1 MSVCRKIGIACFIFL
16 ILTRCSQY
24 VFAQN
29 DKNYIVYLNN
39 DVNLLQEDPSQAY
52 SVVDE
57 NTLNALLEIDIVE
70 WYEEDFEVLLFDS
83 DETIAD
89 PLLSH
94 KWDLTMID
102 AGYLWNFGCYGESIK
117 TAVIDSGTG
126 NHPDISNNLLEG
138 YNYINSSTDVEDN
151 IGHGTFVNGIISA
164 ERNDIGIAGVAPK
177 SKIVPLKCFDVG
189 VKTTVSTICKAIYD
203 AVDRYE
209 CDIIN
214 MSFGLTEYSKTF
226 ENAID
231 YATDKGCI
239 LVASVGNKGDESIY
253 YPASF
258 SNVIGVGAVDDNG
271 LVADFSQ
278 RNKSVFV
285 VAPGKG
291 ILSTTYTNG
300 YAEKNGTSFST
311 PMVSGL
317 IAVLLDI
324 NRTLSLDEIK
334 TLLSTS
340 SLDCGETGYDT
351 SYGHGIINA
360 KSALNAM
367 LGDEKLFISSIGSD
381 DSLNILNVSESIFD
395 GYLVMVHY
403 DFGIMTNYEIKSVEI
418 PPGSNRILSDLNLP
432 KTCKCFLWKNINNI
446 TIISNVT
453 ERTIEE

>member
-1 MSVCRKIGIACFIFL
+1 M
-16 ILTRCSQY
+16 
-24 VFAQN
+24 
-29 DKNYIVYLNN
+29 
-39 DVNLLQEDPSQAY
+39 
-52 SVVDE
+52 
-57 NTLNALLEIDIVE
+57 
-70 WYEEDFEVLLFDS
+70 
-83 DETIAD
+83 
-89 PLLSH
+89 
-94 KWDLTMID
+94 
-102 AGYLWNFGCYGESIK
+102 
-117 TAVIDSGTG
+117 
-126 NHPDISNNLLEG
+126 
-138 YNYINSSTDVEDN
+138 
-151 IGHGTFVNGIISA
+151 
-164 ERNDIGIAGVAPK
+164 
-177 SKIVPLKCFDVG
+177 
-189 VKTTVSTICKAIYD
+189 KTTVSTICKAIYD

-226 ENAID
+226 ENAIN

-351 SYGHGIINA
+351 SYGYGIINA

-381 DSLNILNVSESIFD
+381 DSLNILNVSESIFN